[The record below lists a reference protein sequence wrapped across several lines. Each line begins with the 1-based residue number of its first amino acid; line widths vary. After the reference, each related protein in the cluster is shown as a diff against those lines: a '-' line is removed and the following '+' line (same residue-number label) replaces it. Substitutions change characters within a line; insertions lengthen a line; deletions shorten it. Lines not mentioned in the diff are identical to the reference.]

1 MNRVVRKN
9 LRVKLGDVVSIHN
22 TGEVPYGKG
31 QWTGDPDESALGEGK
46 GLSLLWLVDRI
57 AADSVLLFLAPVPA
71 ASSHSRSSL
80 R

>member
-31 QWTGDPDESALGEGK
+31 QSIGTRCSCTLF
-46 GLSLLWLVDRI
+46 GLWP
-57 AADSVLLFLAPVPA
+57 LARA
-71 ASSHSRSSL
+71 C
-80 R
+80 